1 MRYHTGK
8 DLPSTG
14 IGAQLRQQRIGLGL
28 AIEDISRETR
38 ISSRYLDAIEHNDFE
53 SLPSL
58 IFTRNFVRQFAL
70 LLQLDPE
77 PLLAELPTQ
86 DEAAAKLP
94 DPPGRP
100 RLSYQ
105 RGRQIRAAL
114 TAAMWLLVAGGA
126 GAAFFH
132 FNHFASTRASDFASR
147 LSDNSATET
156 TSAQTGPAQTNS
168 VQTGSAQTTSAQTTP
183 EPITAEPAKSA
194 VSHAVQVVITA
205 HEDAWVQMTVDGKAV
220 FTGTLKADEMR
231 EVAADE
237 QVKLVAGNAGA
248 LTILLNGKTLEP
260 LGAIGQVRV
269 VRLTAEG
276 PQFLARSP
284 QPEPDPL

>member
-14 IGAQLRQQRIGLGL
+14 IGAQLRQQRLGLGL
-28 AIEDISRETR
+28 AIEDIARETR
-38 ISSRYLDAIEHNDFE
+38 ISSRYLDAIERNDFE

-86 DEAAAKLP
+86 DEATVKLP
-94 DPPGRP
+94 DPPARG
-100 RLSYQ
+100 RLSYDG
-105 RGRQIRAAL
+105 GRQLRAAL
-114 TAAMWLLVAGGA
+114 TAAMWLVVAGGA
-126 GAAFFH
+126 GAAYYH
-132 FNHFASTRASDFASR
+132 FNHSASTLASDHPSGE
-147 LSDNSATET
+147 LT
-156 TSAQTGPAQTNS
+156 TQSTP
-168 VQTGSAQTTSAQTTP
+168 VQTTPVQTTPAQTTSARTTP
-183 EPITAEPAKSA
+183 VPARPA
-194 VSHAVQVVITA
+194 DLHAVQVVITA
-205 HEDAWVQMTVDGKAV
+205 HESAWVQMTVDGKVA
-220 FTGTLKADEMR
+220 FTGILKADEIK
-231 EVAADE
+231 EIAADE

-260 LGAIGQVRV
+260 LGAIGEVRV

-276 PQFLARSP
+276 PQFLARSR